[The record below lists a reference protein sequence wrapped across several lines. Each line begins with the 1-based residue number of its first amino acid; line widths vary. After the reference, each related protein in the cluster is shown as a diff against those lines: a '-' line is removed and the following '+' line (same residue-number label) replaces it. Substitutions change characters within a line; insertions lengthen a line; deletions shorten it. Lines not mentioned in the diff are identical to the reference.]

1 MSLFCWNWV
10 IFTSYVAN
18 GTGFYSWVFCR
29 VHSLSKFAKFSEKL
43 ICYFFSFNW
52 FSFFYSI
59 DFLAI
64 TLLFNIKPPVMHSR
78 QYYIL
83 LKVVVRCVL
92 KVSSLCI
99 RNLPNT
105 KRETF
110 AKIVQKFLLICVTEF
125 RCLWTNMTEK

>member
-1 MSLFCWNWV
+1 MSLISLFCWNWV

-83 LKVVVRCVL
+83 LKVVAVL
-92 KVSSLCI
+92 ETCQTS
-99 RNLPNT
+99 